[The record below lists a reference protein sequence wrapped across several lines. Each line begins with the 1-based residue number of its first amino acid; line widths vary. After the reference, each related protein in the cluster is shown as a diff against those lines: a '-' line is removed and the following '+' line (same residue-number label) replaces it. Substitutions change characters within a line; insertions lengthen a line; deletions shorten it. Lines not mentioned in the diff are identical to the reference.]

1 MLKEKYDNDWGNY
14 YATGPKLHEYLQELH
29 GAALEGRDAVIIG
42 ESSGVPAER
51 APDFVGEDRKELDMT
66 YQFETI
72 MVGYLPGRFKKV
84 DPKGWPLRKFKE
96 VYTRWD
102 HVLEGKGWNILYLG
116 NHDQPRMV
124 SRWGDDSDAWREAS
138 AKLLFTFLLTMR
150 GTPSLYNGDELGMT
164 NIRFRSIAD
173 YRDIE
178 TRQVYQQI
186 AARGGDTKAF
196 LQDQQLTGRDNS
208 RTPFQ
213 WSAGLHAGFTD
224 GEPWIKINDNYR
236 VINKEAQENDPG
248 SVLSFVRR
256 LIRLRKE
263 RPVLIYGG
271 YRLLNP
277 DDPHVYGYYR
287 YDDQEVVLVLLNFTG
302 VDREF
307 GLDESFGGEIL
318 INNYSDVR
326 RGEDGIRLYPW
337 QAVVLSVPSALLR
350 PTSPV

>member
-1 MLKEKYDNDWGNY
+1 
-14 YATGPKLHEYLQELH
+14 
-29 GAALEGRDAVIIG
+29 
-42 ESSGVPAER
+42 
-51 APDFVGEDRKELDMT
+51 
-66 YQFETI
+66 
-72 MVGYLPGRFKKV
+72 
-84 DPKGWPLRKFKE
+84 
-96 VYTRWD
+96 
-102 HVLEGKGWNILYLG
+102 
-116 NHDQPRMV
+116 
-124 SRWGDDSDAWREAS
+124 
-138 AKLLFTFLLTMR
+138 MR

-164 NIRFRSIAD
+164 NIRLMSIAD

-196 LQDQQLTGRDNS
+196 LQDQQLTGRDNA

-236 VINKEAQENDPG
+236 VINREAQENDPG

-263 RPVLIYGG
+263 RPVFLYGG

-277 DDPHVYGYYR
+277 DDPHVYAYCR
-287 YDDQEVVLVLLNFTG
+287 YDDKEAVLVLLNFTNA
-302 VDREF
+302 DRPF
-307 GLDESFGGEIL
+307 GLDEPFRREIL

-326 RGEDGIRLYPW
+326 WGDIRCENAGIWLYPW
-337 QAVVLSVPSALLR
+337 QAVVLAGSPVQLR
-350 PTSPV
+350 PALPV